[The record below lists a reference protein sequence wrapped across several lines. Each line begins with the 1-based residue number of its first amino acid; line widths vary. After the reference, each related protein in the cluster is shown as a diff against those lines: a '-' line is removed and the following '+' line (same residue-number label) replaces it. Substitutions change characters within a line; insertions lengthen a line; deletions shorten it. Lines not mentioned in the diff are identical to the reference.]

1 MNRMWGDCSNKWWR
15 RQNGMTHPF
24 MYVDS
29 EQSSMCDES
38 KSCVSELSRILF
50 WIFWTASD
58 WIRWY
63 GSHQYSK
70 PTVLNGAHCVWKQ
83 NPEAGNGLGVFSY
96 LVPASAWDIMK
107 IFGDWK
113 TKVPRVVGQ
122 GLGFGCAE
130 FQPVTCFLSYPFL
143 CVKHPV
149 TGASESV
156 FFPSLH
162 SLSAVPERPSK
173 IYNSPVEDV
182 LSSSAVF
189 TQIPS

>member
-1 MNRMWGDCSNKWWR
+1 
-15 RQNGMTHPF
+15 
-24 MYVDS
+24 
-29 EQSSMCDES
+29 
-38 KSCVSELSRILF
+38 
-50 WIFWTASD
+50 
-58 WIRWY
+58 
-63 GSHQYSK
+63 
-70 PTVLNGAHCVWKQ
+70 
-83 NPEAGNGLGVFSY
+83 
-96 LVPASAWDIMK
+96 MK

-130 FQPVTCFLSYPFL
+130 FQPVACFLSYPFL

-162 SLSAVPERPSK
+162 SLSAAPELPSK
-173 IYNSPVEDV
+173 IYNNPVEDV
-182 LSSSAVF
+182 LSNSAVF